1 MNTIVKHTV
10 GFIASIVLT
19 LLAVFVTLY
28 TNMTF
33 HAKTTIIFGFAF
45 IQAAVQLLMFMHLT
59 EGKDGQVQSFK
70 VIFAIIITLV
80 TVIGTYW
87 VMQVD
92 ILTTYNFNIY
102 LTQEPVMKLVR
113 VSNGI
118 LFFIFHIIP
127 DLRLSLI

>member
-59 EGKDGQVQSFK
+59 EGKDGQSTIVQSYLCDYHHISDCYWYVLGYARWTFSPL
-70 VIFAIIITLV
+70 II
-80 TVIGTYW
+80 
-87 VMQVD
+87 
-92 ILTTYNFNIY
+92 
-102 LTQEPVMKLVR
+102 
-113 VSNGI
+113 
-118 LFFIFHIIP
+118 
-127 DLRLSLI
+127 

>member
-87 VMQVD
+87 VCKVD
-92 ILTTYNFNIY
+92 ILTTYNLIFISQRTCY
-102 LTQEPVMKLVR
+102 ETRQSFKQ
-113 VSNGI
+113 I
-118 LFFIFHIIP
+118 LSFFHIIP
-127 DLRLSLI
+127 DLSYL

>member
-33 HAKTTIIFGFAF
+33 HAKQQSSFGFAF

-59 EGKDGQVQSFK
+59 EGKRWSSTIVQS
-70 VIFAIIITLV
+70 
-80 TVIGTYW
+80 
-87 VMQVD
+87 
-92 ILTTYNFNIY
+92 Y
-102 LTQEPVMKLVR
+102 LCDY
-113 VSNGI
+113 
-118 LFFIFHIIP
+118 HH
-127 DLRLSLI
+127 